1 MYVGIVRGLMMG
13 RFQPPHLGHME
24 LVRQVLDE
32 CDEAIVAVTSSQ
44 YNYLAM
50 DPFTAGERIQMLRD
64 SLVDEGVP
72 SDRYMILGIE
82 NQPNVAVW
90 ASYLRAALP
99 HFDRVYSGN
108 RYVAMLLAD
117 SDISVVRPRMMNRE
131 VYNSTAI
138 RQAIASDEPWQ
149 DAVPAAVARLVRSVG
164 GVDRIKTIMAS
175 DTNPTTH

>member
-1 MYVGIVRGLMMG
+1 MGVVRGLMMG
-13 RFQPPHLGHME
+13 RFQPPHLGHIQ
-24 LVRQVLDE
+24 LVRQVLEE
-32 CDEAIVAVTSSQ
+32 CDEVIVAVTSSQ

-64 SLVDEGVP
+64 SLTDEGVP
-72 SDRYMILGIE
+72 ADRYMILGIE
-82 NQPNVAVW
+82 NQHNVALW

-99 HFDRVYSGN
+99 QFDRVYSGN

-117 SDISVVRPRMMNRE
+117 SGISVVRPRMVNRT

-138 RQAIASDEPWQ
+138 REAIASGDAWQ
-149 DAVPAAVARLVRSVG
+149 DVVPAAVARIVRSVG
-164 GVDRIKTIMAS
+164 GVDRIKTIMES